1 MKIELLFD
9 TKKSTEIVE
18 MESDTESTSN
28 ASSESNNISVRSDTD
43 LPPPPPLRS
52 STMIELINYV
62 DMIKSRGVL
71 GPAELYYLNQVER
84 RIKVRQNYQDKKE
97 KGLIKTAKKLTDE
110 ELKNKIEELKNIN
123 RKERTI
129 EQATE
134 LRKLSFRYSQRQVR
148 KRAKESRSTSS
159 NSPKQ

>member
-1 MKIELLFD
+1 
-9 TKKSTEIVE
+9 

-28 ASSESNNISVRSDTD
+28 ASSESSSISVRSDTD
-43 LPPPPPLRS
+43 LPPPPPPRS

-62 DMIKSRGVL
+62 DMIKSRAPRL

-148 KRAKESRSTSS
+148 KRAKEAQITSS
-159 NSPKQ
+159 NSSE